1 MVISIIDKDKKL
13 SININP
19 SPEDDVE
26 ELANLTQEL
35 RKELLEL
42 DVDKVDLISRG
53 RVPKGSKSALGGAMQ
68 DELLVTIGTHVAIE
82 AFKHIYPHIQ
92 SWLSRR
98 ERGDNNQKRSV
109 TLDFEGDKIKV
120 KGSDDPGRQR
130 QIDEWINR
138 QVNKI
143 KR

>member
-1 MVISIIDKDKKL
+1 MVISIIDKENKL

-19 SPEDDVE
+19 SAVDDAE
-26 ELANLTQEL
+26 GLANLTQQL
-35 RKELLEL
+35 REELLEL
-42 DVDKVDLISRG
+42 DVDKVDLISRD
-53 RVPKGSKSALGGAMQ
+53 RVPKGSKSALGDAIPG
-68 DELLVTIGTHVAIE
+68 ELLVTIGTHVAIE
-82 AFKHIYPHIQ
+82 LFKHICLHIQ
-92 SWLSRR
+92 SWLSRN
-98 ERGDNNQKRSV
+98 ERGHDNQKRSV

-120 KGSDDPGRQR
+120 KASDDPGRQR